1 MNYGMSAIGPKQTSL
16 VHRTCPFGGK
26 ADISFEWNQI
36 VANASTSALAPKGP
50 DIPALM
56 R

>member
-1 MNYGMSAIGPKQTSL
+1 VTTRVAPHMSA
-16 VHRTCPFGGK
+16 FGGK

-50 DIPALM
+50 DISSLM